1 MKVFTLMHDP
11 RFDSL
16 RHHSEFKEV
25 VDQVGLPRYGP
36 DRVALS

>member
-1 MKVFTLMHDP
+1 MKVFTLMQDP

-25 VDQVGLPRYGP
+25 VDHVGLPRYKP
-36 DRVALS
+36 SRIALA